1 MCFTWDHLQPALQG
15 PGGQLGVTA
24 DGDARSKWGAG
35 REPRERKLPPFLP
48 KGPFLLFFKLIFHSQ
63 EFSQCGRK
71 LPAACCSVGRA
82 PSMQH
87 AAFSAAACL
96 PLGHYLTLPVRLACN
111 LQPLAASAKQRP
123 AFAASADA
131 CSCCSCVQYAFCV
144 SGAACAFACC
154 AAACCYPPRSGGLRC
169 TYGDDNFLFGRPKML
184 ISAYPFA
191 PSLLVS

>member
-1 MCFTWDHLQPALQG
+1 MKILKPIYTGISLRWVFSQSDRVCGDKVMLSVHHSGSRETRTSRHAAGSTASKGRVSQLHINFKTTMTAKLLFLTNSYWLSRPTFDTTHQKSCLQPAA
-15 PGGQLGVTA
+15 PSA
-24 DGDARSKWGAG
+24 
-35 REPRERKLPPFLP
+35 ERL
-48 KGPFLLFFKLIFHSQ
+48 
-63 EFSQCGRK
+63 
-71 LPAACCSVGRA
+71 

-144 SGAACAFACC
+144 SRAACAFACC
-154 AAACCYPPRSGGLRC
+154 AAACCCPPRSGGLQ
-169 TYGDDNFLFGRPKML
+169 
-184 ISAYPFA
+184 
-191 PSLLVS
+191 

>member
-1 MCFTWDHLQPALQG
+1 MCV
-15 PGGQLGVTA
+15 GGGGRRAVTA
-24 DGDARSKWGAG
+24 DGGVRPNRGAG
-35 REPRERKLPPFLP
+35 RQPREENFAAFSSKMAVFT
-48 KGPFLLFFKLIFHSQ
+48 GFIKLIFHTQ
-63 EFSQCGRK
+63 EFSQCGQK

-154 AAACCYPPRSGGLRC
+154 AAACCCPPRSGGLR
-169 TYGDDNFLFGRPKML
+169 
-184 ISAYPFA
+184 
-191 PSLLVS
+191 